1 MAHIDLLYAAT
12 KLVTESHFGSPSM
25 LRRCLRRDY
34 NVSVPFEIC
43 ERLLDMMGHH
53 GIVGPAR
60 GSLAREVLTDYEQAS
75 KTLQSSRGGSWGL
88 PAAA

>member
-1 MAHIDLLYAAT
+1 MPHIDLLYAAT
-12 KLVTESHFGSPSM
+12 KLVTESRFGSPSM

-34 NVSVPFEIC
+34 EVSVPFEIC
-43 ERLLDMMGHH
+43 EHLLDLMERH

-60 GSLAREVLTDYEQAS
+60 GSLAREVLMDYEEAS
-75 KTLQSSRGGSWGL
+75 KALLSSRGGSWGV